1 MHFDDEAGTP
11 PVNFDEEEGKGA
23 LKPIAE
29 TTPLEKLVLVVAV
42 AAVGT
47 SVGAMIVEGGAAILV
62 AGILSC
68 VTGPYMYMQQT
79 QITDIKALKETQEAA
94 KREVDRLEIEND
106 RLKQSVAELTETV
119 GKLEDVEQALDAITE
134 VQGQSIETFTRQ
146 VEENKQILEKL
157 EENHKCIVLQNIIDV
172 IYRNDVDGD
181 GDIQDHEIDSLISH
195 IKGVNGVQVEEGKFR
210 SAIKGSG
217 GGMSAVLDIVK
228 NLLNEEQGDDSIFTI
243 VGNK

>member
-1 MHFDDEAGTP
+1 MADEEAGTKP
-11 PVNFDEEEGKGA
+11 DFEEPEGKGA
-23 LKPIAE
+23 LKPINE

-47 SVGAMIVEGGAAILV
+47 AVGAIVVAGANSVVMV

-79 QITDIKALKETQEAA
+79 QITDIKALKDTQEAA

-106 RLKQSVAELTETV
+106 RLKQSVAQLTETV

-134 VQGQSIETFTRQ
+134 VQGQSVATFMNQ
-146 VEENKQILEKL
+146 VEESKQILEKL

-172 IYRNDVDGD
+172 IYRCDEDGS
-181 GDIQDHEIDSLISH
+181 GHINNSEIDTLIAKF
-195 IKGVNGVQVEEGKFR
+195 KGINGVEVEEGKFR
-210 SAIKGSG
+210 SAIVGSG
-217 GGMSAVLDIVK
+217 GSLNAVLDIVK
-228 NLLNEEQGDDSIFTI
+228 NLLNEEEDEDQIFTI
-243 VGNK
+243 VSKK